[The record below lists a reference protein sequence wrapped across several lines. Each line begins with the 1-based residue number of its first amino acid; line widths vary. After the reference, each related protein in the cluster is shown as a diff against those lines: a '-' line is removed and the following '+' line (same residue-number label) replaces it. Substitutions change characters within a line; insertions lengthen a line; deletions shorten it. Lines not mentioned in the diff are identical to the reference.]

1 MSLEDRQNWSK
12 STGNSFS
19 GTWYWPCLYYRQ
31 ALPVG
36 PSEAGG
42 LASFLLWVGVQV
54 AGRLPKSHFQLTSFH
69 SFFLSF
75 FLSCL
80 FTFPGL
86 GWQRL
91 WLLSRT
97 MTVLSLSWA
106 LIAPPVNN
114 NARMLFLAKFWPQC
128 LVSCCLDP
136 FHYNVEFWMLFPQT
150 FWLLAH
156 HVNEA

>member
-1 MSLEDRQNWSK
+1 MMMMMILAVLVLQAGTSRWSIRGRGLSLFFALSRSPSGRQTAKISLSINLLS
-12 STGNSFS
+12 
-19 GTWYWPCLYYRQ
+19 L
-31 ALPVG
+31 
-36 PSEAGG
+36 
-42 LASFLLWVGVQV
+42 FL
-54 AGRLPKSHFQLTSFH
+54 